1 MRPEKEGRER
11 LLVLL
16 WLFLFQFNH
25 RFNST
30 GWKFVLRLLMRRS
43 SISPLSSSLN
53 NLESDVKC
61 DQIMLVKPHKFSF
74 DSSPQTIFI
83 QISIEADREDL
94 VSIVALFIHIVL
106 LFILFFY
113 ILYGIKLRK
122 RDFIQRIF
130 RKLILRQ
137 IGRNLLYCEVISIS
151 LHQWLNKC
159 LKFRIDFSKV

>member
-43 SISPLSSSLN
+43 SIPPLSSSLN

-61 DQIMLVKPHKFSF
+61 DQIMLVKPHKFSFDSFF

-106 LFILFFY
+106 LFILVFFIFFMELDY
-113 ILYGIKLRK
+113 VNEILFKGYLESW
-122 RDFIQRIF
+122 F
-130 RKLILRQ
+130 
-137 IGRNLLYCEVISIS
+137 
-151 LHQWLNKC
+151 
-159 LKFRIDFSKV
+159 

>member
-43 SISPLSSSLN
+43 SIPPLSSSLN

-74 DSSPQTIFI
+74 DSFFDSSPQTIFI
-83 QISIEADREDL
+83 QISMRIEADREDL

-106 LFILFFY
+106 LFILFF
-113 ILYGIKLRK
+113 LY
-122 RDFIQRIF
+122 
-130 RKLILRQ
+130 
-137 IGRNLLYCEVISIS
+137 S
-151 LHQWLNKC
+151 LWN
-159 LKFRIDFSKV
+159 